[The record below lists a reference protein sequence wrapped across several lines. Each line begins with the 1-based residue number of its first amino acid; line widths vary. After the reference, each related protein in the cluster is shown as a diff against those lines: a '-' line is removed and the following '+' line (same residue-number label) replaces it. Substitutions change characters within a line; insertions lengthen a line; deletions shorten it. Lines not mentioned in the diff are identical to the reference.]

1 MSPGHLSCKGERA
14 SCQRLKPE
22 QRRRWRRKKKKKKR
36 QEEQVQ
42 VQGGSPVV
50 AEEEEKVQEEE
61 KGGTFGIKSEM
72 YGPLICS
79 GCWRVV
85 RGFALVCVHVCLP

>member
-1 MSPGHLSCKGERA
+1 M
-14 SCQRLKPE
+14 
-22 QRRRWRRKKKKKKR
+22 

-61 KGGTFGIKSEM
+61 KDGTFGIQFEM
-72 YGPLICS
+72 CGPLICS
-79 GCWRVV
+79 ECW
-85 RGFALVCVHVCLP
+85 

>member
-1 MSPGHLSCKGERA
+1 MSPGHLSCRGEWG
-14 SCQRLKPE
+14 SCQSMKLK
-22 QRRRWRRKKKKKKR
+22 QGRRTRRRKKKKM

-61 KGGTFGIKSEM
+61 KDGTFGIQFEM
-72 YGPLICS
+72 CGPLICS
-79 GCWRVV
+79 ECW
-85 RGFALVCVHVCLP
+85 